1 MKNSEIKE
9 LTTREIIERLDEE
22 KSSLIQMKINHAISP
37 IENPQLINKRRR
49 LVARLMTELQVRK
62 SQNNV

>member
-9 LTTREIIERLDEE
+9 LTTKEIIERLDEE

-37 IENPQLINKRRR
+37 IENPQLISKRRR

-62 SQNNV
+62 PQNFV